1 MRLLISI
8 IRRKKSRCT
17 GEKPVCAICAR
28 LGQTCRYNESLSS
41 DLAISSYA
49 NALQQQNT
57 GLAARVALLESRL
70 SLLSTSGNEGGS
82 LFGIGG
88 NAAQRP
94 NTAGSLEDGSVRS
107 IGNNGINRF
116 VCTLTGRVSRRLTK
130 SVASSFQCS
139 TKRHC
144 NP

>member
-28 LGQTCRYNESLSS
+28 LGQTCRYNETLSS

-70 SLLSTSGNEGGS
+70 SFLSTSGNDGGS
-82 LFGIGG
+82 LFSVGI

-94 NTAGSLEDGSVRS
+94 NTAGSLEDGSVRN
-107 IGNNGINRF
+107 IGNNRINRF
-116 VCTLTGRVSRRLTK
+116 VCNLVGRVLRILIK
-130 SVASSFQCS
+130 SAASSFQCS
-139 TKRHC
+139 IKRHC

>member
-70 SLLSTSGNEGGS
+70 SFLSTSGNEEGS
-82 LFGIGG
+82 LFGIGS

-116 VCTLTGRVSRRLTK
+116 VSTLAGRVLRRLTK
-130 SVASSFQCS
+130 SVASLFQCS

>member
-1 MRLLISI
+1 MRLLIRT

-28 LGQTCRYNESLSS
+28 LGQTCRYNETLSS

-70 SLLSTSGNEGGS
+70 SFLSTGGNEGGS
-82 LFGIGG
+82 LFGVGS

-116 VCTLTGRVSRRLTK
+116 VCTLAGRVLRRLTT
-130 SVASSFQCS
+130 SAVSSFQCS